1 MARYEEITS
10 EFHDI
15 FILYILQTF
24 LTMKEEIGLRRE
36 FFFFFLI
43 NISFKTPCIWLNF
56 PLIVKGI
63 YDPAVPDLSSSI
75 IIEKSSSYIV
85 TTNDIIYDT

>member
-24 LTMKEEIGLRRE
+24 LLMKEEIGLRRE
-36 FFFFFLI
+36 GFFFFNKYKFQ
-43 NISFKTPCIWLNF
+43 NPMHMAQF
-56 PLIVKGI
+56 PV
-63 YDPAVPDLSSSI
+63 
-75 IIEKSSSYIV
+75 
-85 TTNDIIYDT
+85 NC